1 MMDINPVL
9 TELRARVDEYLEQCF
24 REKTPY
30 HTLLEAMS
38 YSLTAGG
45 KRVRPILTM
54 QFCAAAGGDVVK
66 ALPLGCGVEMLHT
79 YSLIHDALPCMDNA
93 ALRRGKPTNHKRFGE
108 CTATLAGDALQAAA
122 FETIL
127 TAPLPAEVNVAA
139 GLTLAR
145 GAGALGMCGGQQL
158 DMEGETRIFTLKE
171 VARMNQLKTGCL
183 LNAACVMGVLAAG
196 VAMDDPMAAAA
207 ERYAKAIGLAFQVRD
222 DMLNVTSTEEEMGKP
237 VGNDV
242 ESHKSTYV
250 SLLGLDKCAS
260 VIAQQTA
267 AAKDAIRGCLPDTD
281 FLCDLA
287 DYLAGREK

>member
-1 MMDINPVL
+1 
-9 TELRARVDEYLEQCF
+9 
-24 REKTPY
+24 
-30 HTLLEAMS
+30 MS
-38 YSLTAGG
+38 Y
-45 KRVRPILTM
+45 K
-54 QFCAAAGGDVVK
+54 
-66 ALPLGCGVEMLHT
+66 
-79 YSLIHDALPCMDNA
+79 N
-93 ALRRGKPTNHKRFGE
+93 
-108 CTATLAGDALQAAA
+108 
-122 FETIL
+122 
-127 TAPLPAEVNVAA
+127 
-139 GLTLAR
+139 
-145 GAGALGMCGGQQL
+145 
-158 DMEGETRIFTLKE
+158 TLKE

-267 AAKDAIRGCLPDTD
+267 AAKEAIRGCLPDVD